1 MRLAFSRTT
10 SKLSAATASAAALA
24 AGAVVAVAAAHAG
37 SAVVAAAAALAA
49 GAVVA
54 VAAALAAGAAAGD
67 GASEPPRHA
76 LRQRCCH
83 VAVQAHP
90 LHCPAADACDS
101 GPRHN
106 QP

>member
-67 GASEPPRHA
+67 GACEPP
-76 LRQRCCH
+76 RQRCCH